1 MSERERERETA
12 RKKKMVRKI
21 KRIREREGGPT
32 DPAGLFDQSTDT
44 ATLVTT
50 CKTQAHFKDQIK
62 QTIKTNVL
70 GKAPMWHQA
79 TSNQDAVITQ
89 L

>member
-1 MSERERERETA
+1 MSERERQRETA

-21 KRIREREGGPT
+21 EREGGPT

-44 ATLVTT
+44 ATLMTT
-50 CKTQAHFKDQIK
+50 CKTQAHFQDQIK
-62 QTIKTNVL
+62 PTIKTNVL